1 MNSPRILVTTGDPA
15 GVGPQLCLDLLLA
28 QATGDSELRDRSDV
42 SLPHARFVVVG
53 DFAAS
58 ILGPDDR
65 SALVRAG
72 IPVVSTAE
80 AARDCPGSCWW
91 DPHTLAAP
99 PAPGVISAETGR
111 ASFGYVVTAMEQ
123 LEQGD
128 ADAIVTG
135 PIHKHAWQI
144 AGIEYPGHTEFFVE
158 RCGAER
164 HAMLLTSPE
173 ITCALVTTHVGL
185 AEVSRLLTPD
195 RIVEVIDL
203 TGRFLSELL
212 GRAPRLAVLGLNPHA
227 GEEGRFGHGEEE
239 RVISPAI
246 ETARSLGWSVDGPL
260 PPDTAFLLERRRC
273 TDAYI
278 CMYHD
283 QGLIPLK
290 TLAFDRGVNV
300 TLGLPI
306 IRTSVDHGP
315 ALDLAGT
322 HRASTGSLFAACEL
336 AVRWFTS
343 RNQSRSS
350 RSDPCPPAVP
360 SRH

>member
-72 IPVVSTAE
+72 IPMVSTAE